1 MDITNDRNER
11 WRGFLDSLLQKEDEL
26 LSALRGRAEAEDI
39 PIIRKEAEYFLRWL
53 LSVQRPERILEIGTA
68 TGYSAIYMLRHSPA
82 QASLVTIE
90 NDAGR
95 IPEAIKNF
103 SLAGIKDRVSLI
115 EGDAAEVLPGLE
127 GSFDFV
133 FLDAAKGQYI
143 VLLPEILRLLREGG
157 ILVTDNILQDGDT
170 LESRFAVRR
179 RDRTIHKRMREY
191 LYAIT
196 HDKRLVTDLLLAG
209 DGIAVSV
216 KSTTV

>member
-68 TGYSAIYMLRHSPA
+68 IGYSAICMLRHSPA

-196 HDKRLVTDLLLAG
+196 HDERLVTDLLPVG

-216 KSTTV
+216 KL